1 MNFTSDVYPL
11 TLREHFLLLR
21 DLFPFPLVRRKSVL
35 LVFIVLWLHSLL
47 PPLDLRIMA
56 AGKFAS
62 LPRNMPVNHQLP
74 LASSM
79 DLLSSKSPLVERRAD
94 AYQDVS
100 IHGTLPRK
108 KKGPPPIRSCD
119 NFSHVGTLPHSR
131 SPRQHSPLIQDAIQE
146 QPLQDWK
153 GEAFTFR

>member
-1 MNFTSDVYPL
+1 MRCRQPGAEPQPRTPSAA
-11 TLREHFLLLR
+11 RGE
-21 DLFPFPLVRRKSVL
+21 
-35 LVFIVLWLHSLL
+35 
-47 PPLDLRIMA
+47 LRIMA

-62 LPRNMPVNHQLP
+62 LPRNMPVTHQFP

-79 DLLSSKSPLVERRAD
+79 DLLSSKSPLAEHRTD

-119 NFSHVGTLPHSR
+119 NASHMGTLPHSK
-131 SPRQHSPLIQDAIQE
+131 SPRQSSPLTQDIIQE
-146 QPLQDWK
+146 NPLQDRK
-153 GEAFTFR
+153 GESFTFRDPYLLDPTLEYVKVRKWVEHGVMASG